1 MMNLGPIELLVVEFP
16 GSQFSGEITP
26 ALEELVQNDVIRII
40 DILFVQKDADGT
52 VTWAELSDLV
62 DDVAQSF
69 GPIVDLLD
77 EALLTDQDAVTLAE
91 SLAPG
96 SSAGVL
102 LFENV
107 WATKFANAVV
117 KSKGRVIVNERIPR
131 SAVEELLAQHE
142 VSAD

>member
-1 MMNLGPIELLVVEFP
+1 MKLGPIELLVVGFP
-16 GSQFSGEITP
+16 GSQFAGGITP

-40 DILFVQKDADGT
+40 DILFVQKHADGT

-62 DDVAQSF
+62 DDVAQAF
-69 GPIVDLLD
+69 APLVDLLD
-77 EALLTDQDAVTLAE
+77 DALLTDEDAVSLAE

-107 WATKFANAVV
+107 WATRFADAVV
-117 KSKGRVIVNERIPR
+117 KSNGRVIVNERIPR
-131 SAVEELLAQHE
+131 SAIEELVALHE

>member
-1 MMNLGPIELLVVEFP
+1 MNLGPIELLVVQFP

-26 ALEELVQNDVIRII
+26 ALEELVQDDVIRII
-40 DILFVQKDADGT
+40 DILFVQKQADGT

-62 DDVAQSF
+62 DDVAQAF
-69 GPIVDLLD
+69 APLVDLLD
-77 EALLTDQDAVTLAE
+77 NALLTDEDAVSLAE

-107 WATKFANAVV
+107 WATRFADAVV
-117 KSKGRVIVNERIPR
+117 NSNGRVIVNERIPR
-131 SAVEELLAQHE
+131 SAIEGLVALHE